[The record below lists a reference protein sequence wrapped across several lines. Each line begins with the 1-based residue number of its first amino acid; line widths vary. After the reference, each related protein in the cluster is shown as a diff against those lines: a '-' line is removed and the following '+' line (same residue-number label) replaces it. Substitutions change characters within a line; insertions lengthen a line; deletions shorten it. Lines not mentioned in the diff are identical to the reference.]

1 MEVRHSG
8 AERLCLGCTTA
19 PLFPVPS
26 TSTRDALMHFTY
38 DFYFSPDVK
47 HSITHC
53 ATKKEGILLVQ
64 AGFSKRKKQNTKNNQ
79 HRKHLIAH
87 SCQEQGS
94 ELRRGGT
101 ARSLR

>member
-1 MEVRHSG
+1 
-8 AERLCLGCTTA
+8 
-19 PLFPVPS
+19 
-26 TSTRDALMHFTY
+26 MHFTY
-38 DFYFSPDVK
+38 DFYFFPDVK
-47 HSITHC
+47 HSIAHR

-64 AGFSKRKKQNTKNNQ
+64 AGFSKRKKKTQ
-79 HRKHLIAH
+79 HRKRLIAH